1 MLREVI
7 VKVHLIGLDPT
18 IDIILKVYYNYLDV
32 FSKTTVVKLALL
44 RGLEHAIVTT
54 SDLL

>member
-1 MLREVI
+1 MFREVI
-7 VKVHLIGLDPT
+7 VKVHFTSLNPT